1 MCAFSVPGHGR
12 AQVWVWRWNWLRCI
26 IKGSRGQKGSQVM
39 GAVSQTMCYGKS
51 QLERWLL
58 TGTVLSETLKE
69 RWDWGYEAI
78 VKKGEQKMYCFF
90 CCFFFCLFL
99 RCLLFHV
106 KISGSITNQGL
117 KKKVRQFG
125 GKYFGVGCYQRGL
138 ALPKAA
144 SVGGHETIIPASL
157 APPSVPVP
165 NKQDVLHF
173 PRSWCSCGEERRA
186 AWDSSG
192 LGYFLR
198 PESPVLGS
206 KLPGSS
212 IIRIFF
218 LKLSTCVCRVTSVM
232 SDSLLPY
239 GP

>member
-1 MCAFSVPGHGR
+1 MKQQRRKASK
-12 AQVWVWRWNWLRCI
+12 RC
-26 IKGSRGQKGSQVM
+26 
-39 GAVSQTMCYGKS
+39 
-51 QLERWLL
+51 
-58 TGTVLSETLKE
+58 TV
-69 RWDWGYEAI
+69 
-78 VKKGEQKMYCFF
+78 FF
-90 CCFFFCLFL
+90 VVFFCLFL

-106 KISGSITNQGL
+106 KISGSITNQGF

-239 GP
+239 GPQPTRLLCPQDSLGKKTSGLPCPPAGDLPDPGIKPTSLTSPALAGGFFTTSTTWEAVSCLLVKVIQLF

>member
-1 MCAFSVPGHGR
+1 MELA
-12 AQVWVWRWNWLRCI
+12 
-26 IKGSRGQKGSQVM
+26 
-39 GAVSQTMCYGKS
+39 
-51 QLERWLL
+51 
-58 TGTVLSETLKE
+58 
-69 RWDWGYEAI
+69 
-78 VKKGEQKMYCFF
+78 KMYHQRVQRPERVTSNG
-90 CCFFFCLFL
+90 CCEPDYVLREVTTGKMTSNRDSVERNIERKVRLGIWSNSEERRAKDVLFFFVVFFFWLFL